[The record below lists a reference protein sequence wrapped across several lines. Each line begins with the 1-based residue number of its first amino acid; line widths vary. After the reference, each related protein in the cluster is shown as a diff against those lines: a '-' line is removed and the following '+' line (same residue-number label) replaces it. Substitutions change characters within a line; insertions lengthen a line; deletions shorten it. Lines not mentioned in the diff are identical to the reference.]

1 MTHFSFK
8 EVPVVQPLYSIAYD
22 IGTTGIK
29 TCLFEI
35 TDTVTLLGSA
45 MEEYGLTVLEN
56 GGAEQNPGD
65 WWTGMGRTTRRV
77 LEQSGI
83 EGDRIDG
90 ISFCSQ
96 MQGLVLVDTEGE
108 AVRPCMSYMDQ
119 RAAEEKDKSVG
130 HGIQIQGINLFKI
143 LKSLMINGAAPASV
157 KDPLWK
163 YLWVRQHEP
172 DLMAR
177 VHKWL
182 DVKDYLICQ
191 CTGRFVMTEDSA
203 FATFLY
209 DCRKKAWSPSLCR
222 MYGIDPAHLPDVVSS
237 TTAVGTLSG
246 EAAGF
251 LGLNTGCT
259 VFGGGG
265 DATLI
270 GVGAGSVHR
279 GDTHVYSG
287 TSGWVS
293 TVVDRMTIDVSHMIA
308 SVPGAE
314 PGRFNYFGELETSG
328 KSLEWVRDHLA
339 LDEIDIYLHKQDV
352 SQGPESLRRSL
363 YDHLC
368 ESIKDVPAGSGG
380 VIFTP
385 WLHGNRCPFED
396 SRARG
401 IFFNISL
408 DTGKRKLI
416 RAVIEGICYHT
427 RWMMEAS
434 GEKVKVSGNIR
445 FVGGGAI
452 SPLICQIMADVTG
465 HIIDSVE
472 NPQNAGAVGAAACCG
487 IGLGKIDNFD
497 AVKDFIP
504 VRESYHPERVHQ
516 EVYDRQ
522 YRVFKALYKN
532 NRKSFRILN
541 TP

>member
-1 MTHFSFK
+1 MDQT
-8 EVPVVQPLYSIAYD
+8 LYAIAYD

-35 TDTVTLLGSA
+35 SQKITLLASA
-45 MEEYGLTVLEN
+45 MDEYGLQVLEN
-56 GGAEQNPGD
+56 GGAEQNPED
-65 WWTGMGRTTRRV
+65 WWKGMARTTRRV
-77 LEQSGI
+77 LEKSGI
-83 EGDRIDG
+83 AGEQVGG

-96 MQGLVLVDTEGE
+96 MQGLVLVDDRGE

-119 RAAEEKDKSVG
+119 RAGDEKSRSVG
-130 HGIQIQGINLFKI
+130 RGLQIQGINIFKI
-143 LKSLMINGAAPASV
+143 LKSLIINGAAPASV

-163 YLWVRQHEP
+163 YLWVRRHEP
-172 DLMAR
+172 ELMSR
-177 VHKWL
+177 VCKWL
-182 DVKDYLICQ
+182 DVKDFLIGR
-191 CTGRFVMTEDSA
+191 CTNRFVMTEDSA

-209 DCRKKAWSPSLCR
+209 GYRKKEWSPSLCR
-222 MYGIDPAHLPDVVSS
+222 MYGIDRNHLPEVVTS
-237 TTAVGTLSG
+237 TTRIGNLTE
-246 EAAGF
+246 EAAGI
-251 LGLNTGCT
+251 LGLSTGCA

-270 GVGAGSVHR
+270 GVGAGAVR
-279 GDTHVYSG
+279 KGDTHIYSG
-287 TSGWVS
+287 TSGWIS
-293 TVVDRMTIDVSHMIA
+293 TVVDRMTIDVTHMIA
-308 SVPGAE
+308 SVIGAE

-339 LDEIDIYLHKQDV
+339 LDEIGIYLNKQDI
-352 SQGPESLRRSL
+352 SQGPESIRRSL

-368 ESIKDVPAGSGG
+368 ESIRDVPAGSGG

-434 GEKVKVSGNIR
+434 SRKAQVSDHIR

-465 HIIDSVE
+465 HPIDSVE
-472 NPQNAGAVGAAACCG
+472 NPQNAGAVGAAVCCG
-487 IGLGKIDNFD
+487 IGLGQIGGFD
-497 AVKDFIP
+497 AVRDFVPVSRTFLPDKDR
-504 VRESYHPERVHQ
+504 REVH
-516 EVYDRQ
+516 DRNF
-522 YRVFKALYKN
+522 RVFKSLYKS
-532 NRKSFRILN
+532 NRKNFKVLN
-541 TP
+541 GI